1 MDKQQLRKII
11 KQRLS
16 VLSEEQREQSDA
28 AISAAV
34 LASSWWQQARTVF
47 CYVSAGEEI
56 NTYPLLK
63 AALSQHKQ
71 LAAPLIT
78 GSGQMEAR
86 LLRSLAELRP
96 DRYGI
101 PAPPPDSLLLPAT
114 EIELIIVPGLAFERH
129 SLLRL
134 GRGGGYYDRFLASCP
149 ARRLALARE
158 AQLLTGDFPA
168 AAHDLPMDVLIS
180 ERTVYLKTANAR

>member
-1 MDKQQLRKII
+1 MEKQQLRKKI

-47 CYVSAGEEI
+47 CYVSAAEEI
-56 NTYPLLK
+56 DTYPLLK
-63 AALSQHKQ
+63 AALAQHKQ
-71 LAAPLIT
+71 LAVPLIT
-78 GSGQMEAR
+78 GPGQMEAR
-86 LLRSLAELRP
+86 LLSSLAELHP

-101 PAPPPDSLLLPAT
+101 PAPPPHSPLLPAP
-114 EIELIIVPGLAFERH
+114 EIELIIVPGLAFARH

-158 AQLLTGDFPA
+158 VQLVDGDFPA

-180 ERTVYLKTANAR
+180 EQVVYLNNDAR